1 MECVFII
8 TIKARK
14 KRKAVNHISPNV
26 NVCAVR
32 LPCNLQLVM
41 PNNNNNNNSK
51 KDVKLEKRL
60 QVSVNDIKDNI

>member
-1 MECVFII
+1 VLVNTSCGVCVFII

-32 LPCNLQLVM
+32 LPCNLQPVM
-41 PNNNNNNNSK
+41 PNNNNNNSK
-51 KDVKLEKRL
+51 KDVKLE
-60 QVSVNDIKDNI
+60 IKVASIS